1 MSRNTAL
8 AVVHPSSTSRI
19 ERKAD
24 ELDAVRAKIKALTA
38 EKDALSEQLL
48 KLVRREGEEDEKG
61 KVRYA
66 TDAHKFVVI
75 EATNRTTSGAKAI
88 QMLIKLGVNAKLAA
102 KAIARATS
110 ETDYEYVRVDKAS
123 DPDSSESDG
132 PRFSRR
138 DGRER
143 A

>member
-1 MSRNTAL
+1 MSRPSNL
-8 AVVHPSSTSRI
+8 AVIHPSSTSRI

-24 ELDAVRAKIKALTA
+24 ELDAVRAKMKALKDEA
-38 EKDALSEQLL
+38 DALSQQLL

-61 KVRYA
+61 KIRYA

-88 QMLIKLGVNAKLAA
+88 QMLIKLGVNAKLAK
-102 KAIARATS
+102 KAIDRATN

-123 DPDSSESDG
+123 DPDDADG
-132 PRFSRR
+132 PRFNRR
-138 DGRER
+138 RGQT
-143 A
+143 

>member
-1 MSRNTAL
+1 MSRPSNL
-8 AVVHPSSTSRI
+8 AVIHPSSTSRI
-19 ERKAD
+19 ERKAN
-24 ELDAVRAKIKALTA
+24 ELDAVRAKMKALKDEA
-38 EKDALSEQLL
+38 DALSQQLL

-61 KVRYA
+61 KIRYA

-88 QMLIKLGVNAKLAA
+88 QMLIKLGVNAKLAK
-102 KAIARATS
+102 KAIDRATN

-123 DPDSSESDG
+123 DPDDTSDNE
-132 PRFSRR
+132 PRFGRGRR
-138 DGRER
+138 